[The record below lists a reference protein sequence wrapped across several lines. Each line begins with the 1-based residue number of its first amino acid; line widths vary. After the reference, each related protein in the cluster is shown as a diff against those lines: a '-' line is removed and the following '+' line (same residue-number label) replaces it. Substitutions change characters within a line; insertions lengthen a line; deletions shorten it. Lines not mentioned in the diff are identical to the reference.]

1 MGGVSFHTH
10 KKIVHL
16 SQLKMKKQ
24 MKKFYLLTVLS
35 FSLFAFYGFGGMEI
49 LYPGGAPA
57 GYSGSP
63 HDGKNCTHC
72 HGGTAT
78 HMDSL
83 ITSNIPATGYMPGET
98 YDITATVSGSGK
110 KGFEISPQ
118 NFIGGILGTLH
129 SGAGTKLI
137 GNGDYIT
144 HSSGNNANPA
154 VWHFTWTAPAEGTGD
169 VVFYG
174 AFAIRESQTKLSSL
188 AVQEVVTPGIQQIAF
203 SGLSVYP
210 NPVHQ
215 KLHVAY
221 TLSSPET
228 VEMKLFSGLG
238 NRSLSLFSSRQ
249 ETGKHSLQ
257 FVIPYNFPKGTTLL
271 EITVDKKKII
281 KKLILL

>member
-1 MGGVSFHTH
+1 
-10 KKIVHL
+10 
-16 SQLKMKKQ
+16 
-24 MKKFYLLTVLS
+24 MKKFYFLTVVS
-35 FSLFAFYGFGGMEI
+35 FTLFAFYGFGGMEI
-49 LYPGGAPA
+49 LYPSGAPA

-78 HMDSL
+78 QLDSL
-83 ITSNIPATGYMPGET
+83 ITSIIPETGYIPGET
-98 YDITATVSGSGK
+98 YDITAAISGSGK

-118 NFIGGILGTLH
+118 NFIGDILGTLH
-129 SGAGTKLI
+129 SGTGTKLV

-174 AFAIRESQTKLSSL
+174 SFAIRESQTKLSSL
-188 AVQEVVTPGIQQIAF
+188 AVQESVSPGIQQVVI

-215 KLHVAY
+215 KLYVSY

-228 VEMKLFSGLG
+228 VEIMLFSGLG
-238 NRSLSLFSSRQ
+238 NRSVSLFSSRQ
-249 ETGKHSLQ
+249 ETGKHPLQ
-257 FVIPYNFPKGTTLL
+257 VVIPYDFPKGTTLL
-271 EITVDKKKII
+271 EITVGKKKIV